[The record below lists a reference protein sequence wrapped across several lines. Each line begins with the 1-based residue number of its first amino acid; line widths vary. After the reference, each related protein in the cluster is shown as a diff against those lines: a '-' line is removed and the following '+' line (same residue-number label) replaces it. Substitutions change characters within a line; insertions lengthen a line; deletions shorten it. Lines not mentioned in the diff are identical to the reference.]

1 MNHLRK
7 LIATALLTTCALNTN
22 ASIVDLSAF
31 DGSESVIDFNSEATG
46 SFSGSFSTQG
56 VTFQPES
63 DSYMFQS
70 GGGYL
75 IGSIGTALNTVGSS
89 SGFNDLTLLF
99 SSSISK
105 FGMRFGTGAGAG
117 PLSAVVSAYDN
128 NGIFIESTT
137 LASFENA
144 FIGFDFSSSAS
155 KIVIDRTDSTG
166 YFTFIDDVRFV
177 KSVETPEPSSLGI
190 FGAAVL
196 ALALVRRR
204 KKSNLSPRN
213 IYS

>member
-1 MNHLRK
+1 MNRLRK

-31 DGSESVIDFNSEATG
+31 DGSESLIDFNSEATG

-56 VTFQPES
+56 VTFQPEFQSGS
-63 DSYMFQS
+63 DSYMLQS
-70 GGGYL
+70 GGGSL
-75 IGSIGTALNTVGSS
+75 IGSSGTALNTVGSS
-89 SGFNDLTLLF
+89 IGFNDLTLLF
-99 SSSISK
+99 NNSISK
-105 FGMRFGTGAGAG
+105 FGMRFGTGTGIG
-117 PLSAVVSAYDN
+117 PLSATVSAYDN

-137 LASFENA
+137 LASFDNA
-144 FIGFDFSSSAS
+144 FVGFDFSSSAS

-196 ALALVRRR
+196 ALALARRR
-204 KKSNLSPRN
+204 KKQHVTA
-213 IYS
+213 